1 MRTRQ
6 FAPLLIAILASI
18 GVLGQQQASFQTTP
32 SAAKLRQH
40 ISYLASD
47 ALEGRRTGSAGAN
60 DAAHYIAGEFS
71 RLGLLPA
78 VQKSS
83 TRKLSEAM
91 SRYLQTFPYVAGVLL
106 GKGNVLSFN
115 QSSGAATVSFAVGDD
130 WMPLG
135 FSANGRVDQT
145 ATVFVGFGI
154 TSAELNYNDYQ

>member
-32 SAAKLRQH
+32 SVAKLWQH

-47 ALEGRRTGSAGAN
+47 ALEGRRTGSAGA
-60 DAAHYIAGEFS
+60 IS
-71 RLGLLPA
+71 RLGQRPA

-91 SRYLQTFPYVAGVLL
+91 SRYLQTFPYVAGVEL
-106 GKGNVLSFN
+106 GKGNAMSV
-115 QSSGAATVSFAVGDD
+115 AAANGTLMSLRVGED

-135 FSANGRVDQT
+135 FSANGRID
-145 ATVFVGFGI
+145 AAEYVFVGFGI
-154 TSAELNYNDYQ
+154 TAAELNFNSYGAGT

>member
-1 MRTRQ
+1 MRTRK
-6 FAPLLIAILASI
+6 FAPILGAILATA
-18 GVLGQQQASFQTTP
+18 GVLAQQQSSQVDP
-32 SAAKLRQH
+32 SVAKLRQH

-91 SRYLQTFPYVAGVLL
+91 SRYLQNFPYVEI
-106 GKGNVLSFN
+106 
-115 QSSGAATVSFAVGDD
+115 
-130 WMPLG
+130 
-135 FSANGRVDQT
+135 GR
-145 ATVFVGFGI
+145 A
-154 TSAELNYNDYQ
+154 SWR